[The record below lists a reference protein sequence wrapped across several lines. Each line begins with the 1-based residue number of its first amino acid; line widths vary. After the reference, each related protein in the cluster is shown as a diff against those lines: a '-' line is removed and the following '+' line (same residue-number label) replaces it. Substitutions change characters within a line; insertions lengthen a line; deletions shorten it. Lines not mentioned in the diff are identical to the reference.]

1 QPKTAAGTKLVRCAE
16 SIADLLAVAAAAHDT
31 RGTYPLANLGLLKEA
46 GYFVVPIP
54 KQFGGQGVDSLHD
67 ILVASSRLARGDA
80 STTLGVNMHLMI
92 VLNMVQRWR
101 VACHRGDQRRA
112 AAFGRSMEGIVQEGV
127 VIAAAVSE
135 PNQNL
140 TKPAA
145 RATRNATGWLVNGR
159 KIFCTMSPAATRF
172 LVALTYDDA
181 AGRTLYGY
189 VEVPA

>member
-1 QPKTAAGTKLVRCAE
+1 
-16 SIADLLAVAAAAHDT
+16 
-31 RGTYPLANLGLLKEA
+31 
-46 GYFVVPIP
+46 
-54 KQFGGQGVDSLHD
+54 
-67 ILVASSRLARGDA
+67 LARGDA

-159 KIFCTMSPAATRF
+159 KIFCAMSPAASRF

-189 VEVPA
+189 VEVPADAPGVIIHDDWNALGMRSSGSNSVTFDDVHLAESAVRG